1 MAARRLNAGVPPTRR
16 GRRTGKSRQRRP
28 SGRRLHSQVRTRH
41 IWCGME
47 LAGIAVE
54 RLAVLEL
61 AERLAH
67 AGYTDTAALLL
78 TADASGDE
86 RVGLSVKDRE
96 AVIDVLVDTPDSLA
110 QLHGVLVV
118 EHMSR
123 TLDKMA

>member
-1 MAARRLNAGVPPTRR
+1 
-16 GRRTGKSRQRRP
+16 
-28 SGRRLHSQVRTRH
+28 
-41 IWCGME
+41 ME
-47 LAGIAVE
+47 LAGIAVD

-61 AERLAH
+61 AERLTH
-67 AGYTDTAALLL
+67 AGYTDTAALILI
-78 TADASGDE
+78 ADASGDE